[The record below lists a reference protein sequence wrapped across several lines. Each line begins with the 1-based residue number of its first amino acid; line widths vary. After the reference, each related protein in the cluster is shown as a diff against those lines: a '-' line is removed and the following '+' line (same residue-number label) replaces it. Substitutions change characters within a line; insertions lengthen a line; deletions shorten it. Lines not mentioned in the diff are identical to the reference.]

1 MTRIEPIIF
10 PITGTATKLSVLVLN
25 FLTDAVTAT
34 TYYQL
39 LTDDGVQ
46 CLQGNYQLT
55 EEEFAAWGQDNS
67 YIDDIV
73 ASHLPG
79 VVIINEEI

>member
-1 MTRIEPIIF
+1 MTKIQPVIF
-10 PITGTATKLSVLVLN
+10 PIIGTATKLSVLILN
-25 FLTDAVTAT
+25 FLTSASNAT

-55 EEEFAAWGQDNS
+55 DEEFAAWGQDNS

-73 ASHLPG
+73 ANHLG
-79 VVIINEEI
+79 VVIINE

>member
-1 MTRIEPIIF
+1 MTKIEPVIF
-10 PITGTATKLSVLVLN
+10 PIIGTATKLSVLILN
-25 FLTDAVTAT
+25 FLTSASTAT

-55 EEEFAAWGQDNS
+55 DQEFAAWGQDNS

-73 ASHLPG
+73 ANYLG
-79 VVIINEEI
+79 VVIINE

>member
-1 MTRIEPIIF
+1 MTKIEPVIF
-10 PITGTATKLSVLVLN
+10 PIIGTATKLSVLILN
-25 FLTDAVTAT
+25 FLTSASTAT

-55 EEEFAAWGQDNS
+55 DQEFAAWGQDNS

-73 ASHLPG
+73 ANHLG
-79 VVIINEEI
+79 VVIINE

>member
-1 MTRIEPIIF
+1 MTKIEPVIF
-10 PITGTATKLSVLVLN
+10 PIIGTATKLSVLILN
-25 FLTDAVTAT
+25 FLTSAATAT

-39 LTDDGVQ
+39 FTDDGVQ

-55 EEEFAAWGQDNS
+55 DEEFAAWGQDNS

-73 ASHLPG
+73 ANHLG
-79 VVIINEEI
+79 VVIINE

>member
-1 MTRIEPIIF
+1 MTKIQPVIF
-10 PITGTATKLSVLVLN
+10 PIIGTATKLSVLILN
-25 FLTDAVTAT
+25 FSTSALNAT

-39 LTDDGVQ
+39 FTDDGVQ

-55 EEEFAAWGQDNS
+55 DEEFAAWGQDNS

-73 ASHLPG
+73 ANHLG
-79 VVIINEEI
+79 VVIINE

>member
-1 MTRIEPIIF
+1 MTKIEPVIF
-10 PITGTATKLSVLVLN
+10 PIIGTATKLSVLILN
-25 FLTDAVTAT
+25 FLTSASTAT

-55 EEEFAAWGQDNS
+55 DEEFAAWGQDNS

-73 ASHLPG
+73 ANHLG
-79 VVIINEEI
+79 VVIINE

>member
-1 MTRIEPIIF
+1 MTNIQPVVF
-10 PITGTATKLSVLVLN
+10 PILGTATNLSVLVMN
-25 FLTDAVTAT
+25 FLTSAVTAT

-55 EEEFAAWGQDNS
+55 DEEFASWGQDNS

-73 ASHLPG
+73 ANHLG
-79 VVIINEEI
+79 VVIINE

>member
-10 PITGTATKLSVLVLN
+10 PIIGTATKLSVLILN
-25 FLTDAVTAT
+25 FLTSAVTAT

-55 EEEFAAWGQDNS
+55 DEDFAAWGQDNS

-73 ASHLPG
+73 ANHLG
-79 VVIINEEI
+79 VIIINEEI

>member
-1 MTRIEPIIF
+1 MTKIEPVIF
-10 PITGTATKLSVLVLN
+10 PIIGTATKLSVLILN
-25 FLTDAVTAT
+25 FLTSAATAT

-55 EEEFAAWGQDNS
+55 DEEFAAWGQDNS

-73 ASHLPG
+73 ANYLG
-79 VVIINEEI
+79 VVIINE